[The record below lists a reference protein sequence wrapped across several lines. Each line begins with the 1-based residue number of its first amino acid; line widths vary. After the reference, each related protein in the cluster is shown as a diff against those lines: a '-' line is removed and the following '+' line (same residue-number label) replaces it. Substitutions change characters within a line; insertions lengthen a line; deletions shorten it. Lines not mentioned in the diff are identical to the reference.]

1 MTEHISHKGMVV
13 AMSLK
18 PANLAQPCNSNR
30 PDLMEL
36 ASEIRTNIQ
45 VREPAGVKRCN
56 QGATAEGAIGYVDD
70 PTWIDSDSEHNF
82 LTGTRF
88 PQSLTG
94 CGVWEAFAGNSLVGD
109 VRIVTESLTVVED

>member
-1 MTEHISHKGMVV
+1 
-13 AMSLK
+13 MSTTPEN
-18 PANLAQPCNSNR
+18 PARSDSSNR
-30 PDLMEL
+30 PDLTGL
-36 ASEIRTNIQ
+36 ASAIRTNIQ

-94 CGVWEAFAGNSLVGD
+94 CGVWKAFVGNPLVGD